1 MSGLRDSNIATYSGI
16 GGETPPPDT
25 LTQKNSDPSISGD
38 PTTKTHGFD
47 IPDVGSMS
55 ITHGASGVEININN
69 GFAKIGVS
77 KSGHVTIDTQSSSGI
92 SISASQGTVALTAP
106 NVLVKASGALKLEGS
121 TVDISSKGDIN
132 LHTPTGHLGT
142 TSQSM
147 SSEVNGIYS
156 IVAARDFGLLVGGN
170 MRLTSAGD
178 ARVISSGLFYVDA
191 KSDIKIRSD
200 DEIAVNSQKSVQLYS
215 REKAVFHSKDKMS
228 IRSDSDMDL
237 QTKTK
242 MLQVAVGDFTINTKG
257 KMTQASTGLFNISS
271 KFKLNLVSD
280 DDLKIN
286 SNGGLYLSADSV
298 LQMFSSDNMSLD
310 SGSEIHL
317 EMGEAN
323 NLQMDSDDPSDAG
336 YAQAPEKAQYE
347 QSETIQKTISSNMDA
362 PGIPGNLGGID
373 AGGGTIGHSGIGRT
387 TNGGAYGG
395 PGGSADLSTVDQK
408 LQDIYNCA
416 KGKYEAA
423 TGHKVNLISTLR
435 PGDNDSFHGKGQ
447 ALDVSISGSSGKVFG
462 NYQGSVDADSFAV
475 YETFAHQMKQCE
487 QELHPDSQLTWGGYF
502 WNGGKGNYGA
512 MDPMHFSVGGE
523 GMGGGSWAAGAAGKQ
538 LSEWGI
544 SEFTSGK
551 ELTSTGF
558 TGKPNY
564 ARVAD
569 KQPAPSASSIPFN
582 GEGDQW
588 KQGGKQ
594 VDQIP
599 AGQQALE
606 QKKEPNVEVEVNR
619 GNR

>member
-1 MSGLRDSNIATYSGI
+1 MSGLRDSNIATYSGV
-16 GGETPPPDT
+16 GGETPPPDN
-25 LTQKNSDPSISGD
+25 LTQKNATAYPGGD
-38 PTTKTHGFD
+38 IDTKTHGFD
-47 IPDVGSMS
+47 IPDVGSLS
-55 ITHGASGVEININN
+55 ITHGATGVEININN
-69 GFAKIGVS
+69 GFAKIDVS

-132 LHTPTGHLGT
+132 LHTPTGHIGT

-156 IVAARDFGLLVGGN
+156 ILAARDFGLLVGGN

-178 ARVISSGLFYVDA
+178 ARVVSSGLFYVDA
-191 KSDIKIRSD
+191 KGDIKIRSD

-215 REKAVFHSKDKMS
+215 REKAVFHSKDMLS
-228 IRSDSDMDL
+228 LRADSDIDI

-242 MLQVAVGDFTINTKG
+242 MLQVAVGDFTVNTKG
-257 KMTQASTGLFNISS
+257 KMIQASVGAYTISS
-271 KFKLNLVSD
+271 KFKLNIISD
-280 DDLKIN
+280 DDTKIN
-286 SNGGLYLSADSV
+286 ANGGVYLSADSV
-298 LQMFSSDNMSLD
+298 LQMYSASNMSLD

-317 EMGEAN
+317 EMGEASD
-323 NLQMDSDDPSDAG
+323 LQMDSEDSSDAG

-347 QSETIQKTISSNMDA
+347 ESETIQKTISSNMDA

-373 AGGGTIGHSGIGRT
+373 AGGGTIGNSGIGRT

-395 PGGSADLSTVDQK
+395 TGSADLSTVRQD

-416 KGKYEAA
+416 KSKYEAA

-435 PGDNDSFHGKGQ
+435 PGDNDSYHGKGQ
-447 ALDVSISGSSGKVFG
+447 ALDVSISGASGKVFG

-551 ELTSTGF
+551 EFTSTGF

-569 KQPAPSASSIPFN
+569 KQPAPSASSILFN

-588 KQGGKQ
+588 KPAGKQ

-606 QKKEPNVEVEVNR
+606 QKKEPNIEVEVNR